1 MHTQFSV
8 CCSVFVTKHRLTR
21 MHQDWR
27 WMERLERGGFF
38 PPPLRIS
45 NHSDDLRHLD
55 FNGLWFGFFTLGQMN
70 FQNAVLEL
78 GVDLRAV
85 GAVWQREAA
94 EKVPVR
100 ALDPMILLVLL
111 FLLELALAG
120 DGEHPV
126 FNRHLHLFL
135 LHF

>member
-1 MHTQFSV
+1 MHIQFSV
-8 CCSVFVTKHRLTR
+8 CCSVFVTKQRLTT
-21 MHQDWR
+21 MPS
-27 WMERLERGGFF
+27 RLALHGAGLGFL
-38 PPPLRIS
+38 PPPLRIT

-55 FNGLWFGFFTLGQMN
+55 FNGFWFGFFTLGQVY

-85 GAVWQREAA
+85 GAIWQREAA

-111 FLLELALAG
+111 FLLEL
-120 DGEHPV
+120 
-126 FNRHLHLFL
+126 
-135 LHF
+135 